1 MTRGSRLKGQ
11 GSGLRAQGEPLRLET
26 GNWKLGTGNWQ
37 LAAGSWQLAAKSQNQ
52 HRVPVAIKVIAVLD
66 RLAIGIENLLST
78 RECRHQH
85 QEGRSGKMKVRQ
97 KTIDDLKP
105 VAGINEQ

>member
-1 MTRGSRLKGQ
+1 MTRGSRLKAQ
-11 GSGLRAQGEPLRLET
+11 GSGLRAQGEPLRQET
-26 GNWKLGTGNWQ
+26 GNWKLETGSWQRAAGSWQ
-37 LAAGSWQLAAKSQNQ
+37 LAAGRWPLAAKSQNQ

-105 VAGINEQ
+105 

>member
-11 GSGLRAQGEPLRLET
+11 GSGLRANHSDWKLET
-26 GNWKLGTGNWQ
+26 GNWELET
-37 LAAGSWQLAAKSQNQ
+37 GSWQLAAKSQNQ